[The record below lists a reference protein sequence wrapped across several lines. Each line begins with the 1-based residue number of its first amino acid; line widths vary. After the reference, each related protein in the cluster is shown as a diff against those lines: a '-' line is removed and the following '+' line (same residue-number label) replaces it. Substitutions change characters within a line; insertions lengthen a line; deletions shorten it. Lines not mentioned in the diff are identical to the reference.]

1 MFKLALAC
9 LLVVAAAK
17 VVKNDKVRGVIATA
31 ADAHTAGLDFV
42 YVGDLVPESAS
53 VGFANYAVHEH
64 FDKSDKL
71 QPWKSGFNIAGK
83 HYKNGVFAHAP
94 SNVKFD
100 LENRYSLFHA
110 CVGLD
115 DAAGDNGNGVE
126 FRVVMDGKVVWK
138 KYLYSRSLARRPHA
152 STSLSVVCATSNSLV
167 TTSR

>member
-115 DAAGDNGNGVE
+115 DAAGDCGHKLAIKPIHLGSLMLGH
-126 FRVVMDGKVVWK
+126 FR
-138 KYLYSRSLARRPHA
+138 YF
-152 STSLSVVCATSNSLV
+152 
-167 TTSR
+167 